1 MRTTAQSQEI
11 LELIGQ
17 TLLGQKIPASE
28 VWNQLMMTKSPNL
41 LDPVQLSAQYGPAIY
56 QQAVL
61 EQLQREMARG
71 DRNVYPNLVRHDMAM
86 RMAGIPSNV
95 SRIAQ
100 PPTTYFPIAPDIHY
114 KRAYRTLRHPDGYPV
129 PGSPGGTVM
138 EILNLSNVPMMDWD
152 VKGPDHADRNVTSV
166 KNLGDLEERLRP
178 YVQNHPDS
186 FLQVYQT
193 PGGFRAWELGGP
205 ATVEQFQPNFE
216 ELDVD
221 PDYSS
226 IGRKPGPKRQ
236 PETFASRGITID
248 PPGFRS
254 RISHKPGRVDWVAQP
269 IFEVKGAEADPN
281 PRSVQLIEQ
290 LHDEP
295 IRRHYLGESGV
306 SPDAMV
312 ALQKQLPHASQTL
325 QKELRRRFR
334 L

>member
-1 MRTTAQSQEI
+1 MRTAAQSQEI

-17 TLLGQKIPASE
+17 ALFGQKIPASE
-28 VWNQLMMTKSPNL
+28 VWNQLMMTKGPHL
-41 LDPVQLSAQYGPAIY
+41 LDPVQLSAQYGPAVY

-61 EQLQREMARG
+61 EQLQRELARG
-71 DRNVYPNLVRHDMAM
+71 DRNVYPKLVNHDMAM
-86 RMAGIPSNV
+86 RLAGIPSNV
-95 SRIAQ
+95 SGIAQ
-100 PPTTYFPIAPDIHY
+100 PPTAYFPIAPDIHY
-114 KRAYRTLRHPDGYPV
+114 KRTYRTRRLPDGYPIK
-129 PGSPGGTVM
+129 GSPGGTVM

-152 VKGPDHADRNVTSV
+152 VKGPSHDNHNVTSV
-166 KNLGDLEERLRP
+166 ENLGDLEERLRP

-205 ATVEQFQPNFE
+205 ATVEQFQPNYA

-221 PDYSS
+221 PDYSR
-226 IGRKPGPKRQ
+226 IGLKPGPWNQ

-269 IFEVKGAEADPN
+269 IFEMTGAEAEAN
-281 PRSVQLIEQ
+281 PRSTQLVRQ

-295 IRRHYLGESGV
+295 IRRHYLGTSGV

-312 ALQKQLPHASQTL
+312 ALQKQMPHASQTL